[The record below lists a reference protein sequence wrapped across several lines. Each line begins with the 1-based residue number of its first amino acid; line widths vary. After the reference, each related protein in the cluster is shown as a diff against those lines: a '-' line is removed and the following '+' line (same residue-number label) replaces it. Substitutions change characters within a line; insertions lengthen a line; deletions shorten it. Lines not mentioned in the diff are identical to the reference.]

1 MIKISPPHHYRAKY
15 YEDAIVTS
23 GKYLN
28 FTTPFPDDSYYI
40 ATFGNFPFIVTAKHP
55 TGVMLYFEGEPRIF
69 LFYSGVVDTTK

>member
-1 MIKISPPHHYRAKY
+1 MIIHSHQYRAEY

-40 ATFGNFPFIVTAKHP
+40 TTFGNCPFIVITKHP

-69 LFYSGVVDTTK
+69 MFYSGIVDTSK